1 MKEKELNFIVMYGKE
16 TFFFKQGSK
25 AYIFH
30 TGIYN
35 NIHKKYGIKGLQNYI
50 AFVHECYLSDSNRT
64 PLGAL
69 ADYIAAKWK
78 QIKNKSLYDILEKFY
93 EQEIY

>member
-1 MKEKELNFIVMYGKE
+1 MIEKELNFIVTYGKE
-16 TFFFKQGSK
+16 TFFYKQGSK

-35 NIHKKYGIKGLQNYI
+35 DIDKEYGIKGLREYVD
-50 AFVHECYLSDSNRT
+50 FVHDCYLADSNRT

-69 ADYIAAKWK
+69 ADYIASKWK
-78 QIKNKSLYDILEKFY
+78 KLKNKGRYDVLKEFY
-93 EQEIY
+93 EKEGF

>member
-1 MKEKELNFIVMYGKE
+1 MKEKELNFIVTYGKE

-35 NIHKKYGIKGLQNYI
+35 DIDKKYGINGLREYVS
-50 AFVHECYLSDSNRT
+50 FVHDCFLADSNKT

-69 ADYIAAKWK
+69 ADYIATHWK
-78 QIKNKSLYDILEKFY
+78 KLKNKGRYDVLEEFY
-93 EQEIY
+93 SKEI